1 MQFHIHNKNSAP
13 LGSSEPRGYSPLHE
27 ARPLDEIEEA
37 ELPIAEET
45 EEHGWRSSRRI
56 PIILFCGALLLFFG
70 ITYTAKEFQSEENLQ
85 GIIIEGNGSL
95 LKSEVMSL
103 AAINTKQKF
112 YDIDL
117 SLIERR
123 IEKHGLVRHAE
134 LHRES
139 HPNRIVIH
147 VEEREPIAMIRST
160 TGEPILVDKEY
171 RFFLPRRLSGLK
183 DPDKLLSVPL
193 LGGITERDTA
203 VILQMAKMI
212 QMIRGAGNGALHDAV
227 GELRRTSTGAFVIY
241 TAATLTP
248 IFIGTPQDERF
259 QTSLEAEG
267 KKVKGT
273 EEKESLFA
281 SQVKLLAA
289 MWKSKLKEDLYRN
302 NALYIDAR
310 FDGEII
316 LKRRGAF
323 ISQPVQV
330 ADSTKAKTIAAAITH

>member
-1 MQFHIHNKNSAP
+1 MQFHIHKKNSAP
-13 LGSSEPRGYSPLHE
+13 LGSSELRGYSPLHE
-27 ARPLDEIEEA
+27 ARPLDEIEEI
-37 ELPIAEET
+37 EQPIAEEA

-56 PIILFCGALLLFFG
+56 PVMLFCIALLLFLG

-103 AAINTKQKF
+103 AAIETKQKF

-147 VEEREPIAMIRST
+147 IEEREPIAMIRST
-160 TGEPILVDKEY
+160 SGEPILVDKEY
-171 RFFLPRRLSGLK
+171 RFFLPKRLSGLK

-193 LGGITERDTA
+193 LGGITEKDTA

-212 QMIRGAGNGALHDAV
+212 IMIRQAGDGAMHDAV
-227 GELRRTSTGAFVIY
+227 GELRRTTTGAFVIY
-241 TAATLTP
+241 TAATMTP

-259 QTSLEAEG
+259 QTSLEVER
-267 KKVKGT
+267 KKVQGT
-273 EEKESLFA
+273 GEPESLFE
-281 SQVKLLAA
+281 SQIKLLASA
-289 MWKSKLKEDLYRN
+289 WKNKIKEELFHN
-302 NALYIDAR
+302 GALYIDAR
-310 FDGEII
+310 FGGEII
-316 LKRRGAF
+316 LKRRGAY
-323 ISQPVQV
+323 IPNPITVV
-330 ADSTKAKTIAAAITH
+330 DSTKTKTIAAAIR